1 MEKKTKKDMY
11 EAIIDMVKPQDRD
24 LTENEA
30 MIIDF
35 CQSQIEMIVAKNE
48 KAKEYRAKKAPKE
61 DTLKEEVKNILTN
74 EDQTVDEIYSK
85 VDNDLYTKAMV
96 VSRLTALCKEE
107 IAEKD
112 ETKTDT
118 KRRLKV
124 YRLK

>member
-11 EAIIDMVKPQDRD
+11 EAIIDMIKSQDKD
-24 LTENEA
+24 LNENEA

-35 CQSQIEMIVAKNE
+35 CQNQIEMIVAKNE

-61 DTLKEEVKNILTN
+61 DVLKEEVKNILTN
-74 EDQTVDEIYSK
+74 EDQTVDEIYNK

-96 VSRLTALCKEE
+96 VSRLTALCKEK